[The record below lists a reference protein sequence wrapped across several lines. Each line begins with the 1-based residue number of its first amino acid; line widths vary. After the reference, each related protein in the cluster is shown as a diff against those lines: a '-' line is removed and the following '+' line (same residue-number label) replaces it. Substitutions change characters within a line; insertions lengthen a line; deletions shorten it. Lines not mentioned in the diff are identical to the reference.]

1 MYIFNVTTNVQ
12 EDIHDEWLDWMKNE
26 RIPEMLATGKFQKAL
41 LSRVL
46 VNEEMGGITYSVQY
60 TSKNDK
66 ILKDF
71 HEQDAQ
77 RLAILKKQF
86 EGKVFSFQTEMQVV
100 KELFEPENTEKS

>member
-1 MYIFNVTTNVQ
+1 MYIYNVTTNVQ

-46 VNEEMGGITYSVQY
+46 VKEEMGGITYSVQY
-60 TSKNDK
+60 TSKNEE

-71 HEQDAQ
+71 YEQDAP
-77 RLAILKKQF
+77 RLGILKKEF
-86 EGKVFSFQTEMQVV
+86 EGKIFSFQTEMQVV
-100 KELFEPENTEKS
+100 KELFEPEKH